1 MLKFAEFPYVRP
13 DINAIVAKLGG
24 LTADLK
30 AADTAEKAIEAIKG
44 YRDVLIDYMSMRS
57 IATTRYNINTRDPYY
72 LEENKFF
79 NKFGPVVDKAMVEF
93 GSAILACAFIPEIKA
108 EFGDIF
114 ITNIQFKAKSMTAD
128 VIELMQEENA
138 LNAKYQEF
146 NATAQIPFNGKILTV
161 PDINVLMASDDRE
174 TRKAAY
180 QALSDFY
187 VKNGEF
193 YDSVYDA
200 LVKNRT
206 EQAKRMGLKNYTELG
221 YIRRNRNCF
230 TPADVDVF
238 RKQIAEDIVP
248 AIMKAKQ
255 MHLERIGQPE
265 GKIKIYDNDFY
276 FADGNP
282 KTFESAD
289 DMMAAAVE
297 VFRELSPETR
307 DYINLMEEGKYYD
320 APSREGKKVGA
331 YCTGIPTHKAPFVFL
346 NYAGSAA
353 DVTTTFHEFG
363 HGFNVFF
370 GRENPNTVLNNST
383 LDIAEIHSMTMEFMT
398 EGGLHKFFKSEEDVA
413 KQKLSHLEHC
423 LTFLAYGTMVDHFQH
438 IVYDNP
444 ELTPAQRN
452 EEWRKLENIYRP
464 FMDFDNIEYYET
476 GRTWQRQQHLF
487 SAPFYYIDYVL
498 AQTIAFQFW
507 AIGTEDFAKSFQ
519 MYVDLTKK
527 GGRYTFVDLVRQTG
541 LRVPFEEGSLKFI
554 AEKVMA
560 ELNK

>member
-1 MLKFAEFPYVRP
+1 MKFSEFPYARP
-13 DINAIVAKLGG
+13 DVDKVVADFNALTERFKACN
-24 LTADLK
+24 TADGQ
-30 AADTAEKAIEAIKG
+30 IEIIKD
-44 YRDVLIDYMSMRS
+44 YRDTLIPFMSTRNIAS
-57 IATTRYNINTRDPYY
+57 IRYTINTKDPFYY
-72 LEENKFF
+72 EENKFF
-79 NKFGPVVDKAMVEF
+79 NKINPIVDKALVEF
-93 GSAILACAFIPEIKA
+93 GNAVLKSDFIPEIKK

-114 ITNIQFKAKSMTAD
+114 ITNLQFKAKSMSSD
-128 VIELMQEENA
+128 IIELMQEENA

-146 NATAQIPFNGKILTV
+146 NANAQIPFNGQLLTI
-161 PDINVLMASDDRE
+161 PAINVLMNSDDRE
-174 TRKAAY
+174 VRKAAY
-180 QALSDFY
+180 KALSDFY
-187 VKNGEF
+187 CANGEF
-193 YDSVYDA
+193 YDNVYDE

-206 EQAKRMGLKNYTELG
+206 AQAKKMGLDSYTQLG
-221 YIRRNRNCF
+221 YIRRNRNCY
-230 TPADVDVF
+230 TPEDVAVF
-238 RKQIAEDIVP
+238 RKQIIEDIVP
-248 AIMKAKQ
+248 AINKAKQ
-255 MHLERIGQPE
+255 MHLERIGQPA
-265 GKIKIYDNDFY
+265 GQIKIYDNDFY

-289 DMMAAAVE
+289 DMMAATVE
-297 VFRELSPETR
+297 VFKELSPETKE
-307 DYINLMEEGKYYD
+307 YIELMEGGKYYD
-320 APSREGKKVGA
+320 APSREGKRVGA
-331 YCTGIPTHKAPFVFL
+331 YCNYIPQYKAPFVFL

-363 HGFNVFF
+363 HGFNAFF
-370 GRENPNTVLNNST
+370 GRQSENTILNQYT

-398 EGGLHKFFKSEEDVA
+398 EGGLNKFFESDEDIQ

-444 ELTPAQRN
+444 DMTPAQRN
-452 EEWRKLENIYRP
+452 EAWRDLERQYRP

-507 AIGTEDFAKSFQ
+507 AIGTEDFKKSFN
-519 MYVDLTKK
+519 MYVELTKK
-527 GGRYTFVDLVRQTG
+527 GGRFTFTDLIRQSG
-541 LRVPFEEGSLKFI
+541 LKVPFEEGALKFI